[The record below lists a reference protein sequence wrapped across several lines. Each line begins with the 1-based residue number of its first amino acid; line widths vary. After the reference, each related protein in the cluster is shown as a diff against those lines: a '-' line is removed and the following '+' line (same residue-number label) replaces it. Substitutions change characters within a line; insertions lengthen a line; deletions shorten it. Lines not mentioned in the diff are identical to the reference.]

1 MGLFGDGGYRPLAA
15 QHPDYAELSA
25 LETDL
30 LHAVGGKHLFEEKL
44 SSFFRSAIDEVIDT
58 ARTGRF
64 FFKDLAKTEKTY
76 LGTKFEILLRDWL
89 QVPSGVVL
97 DLLIGGR
104 EVDVK
109 STTGGGSG
117 WMIPPE
123 ALDQFCILLRVNE
136 SRAKCAVGLARA
148 RPAYMRGSQNRDAK
162 TSFSAAGTA
171 NIWWLV
177 SDFDYTPNFF
187 SLITDELRETI
198 MTSGKGTRRL
208 ATLFENCLGHPISR
222 VQVAA
227 IAAQDDYMKRIRRNG
242 GARDILAPKG
252 IAILYSETDRDLMR
266 DLGIVCGH
274 REFVS
279 YRPVDARQTERLRQT
294 GHIDEPP
301 LAK

>member
-1 MGLFGDGGYRPLAA
+1 MALLVDGGYRPLDA
-15 QHPDYAELSA
+15 QHPDYVELSA
-25 LETDL
+25 LEADL
-30 LHAVGGKHLFEEKL
+30 LNAVGGKHLFDEKL

-89 QVPSGVVL
+89 QVPRGVVL
-97 DLLIGGR
+97 DLLIGER

-123 ALDQFCILLRVNE
+123 ALNQFCILLRVNE

-148 RPAYMRGSQNRDAK
+148 RPAYMRGSQNRDEK

-171 NIWWLV
+171 NIWWLA

-187 SLITDELRETI
+187 SLIDDELREKI
-198 MTSGKGTRRL
+198 MASGKGARRL
-208 ATLFENCLGHPISR
+208 ATLFENCIGLPISR
-222 VQVAA
+222 IQVAA

-252 IAILYSETDRDLMR
+252 IAILYSETDRGLMR
-266 DLGIVCGH
+266 DLNIACGH

-279 YRPVDARQTERLRQT
+279 HRPINERQAERLRLT
-294 GHIDEPP
+294 GHID
-301 LAK
+301 

>member
-1 MGLFGDGGYRPLAA
+1 LSLFPDSGYRALTAD
-15 QHPDYAELSA
+15 HLDHKDLSE

-30 LHAVGGKHLFEEKL
+30 LNAVGGKILFEEKL
-44 SSFFRSAIDEVIDT
+44 RSFFRSAIDEVIDT

-64 FFKDLAKTEKTY
+64 FFKQLEKTEKTY

-89 QVPSGVVL
+89 QVPRGISMDFRFGE
-97 DLLIGGR
+97 R

-123 ALDQFCILLRVNE
+123 AIEQYCILLRVNE
-136 SRAKCAVGLARA
+136 ATAKCAFGLARC
-148 RPAYMRGSQNRDAK
+148 RKEYLRGGANRDAK

-177 SDFDYTPNFF
+177 SDFDYTPNFWTH
-187 SLITDELRETI
+187 IDDELREHI
-198 MTSGKGTRRL
+198 MASGKGSKRL
-208 ATLFENCLGHPISR
+208 AVLFESCLGIPISR

-227 IAAQDDYMKRIRRNG
+227 VAAQDDYMKRLRKNG

-252 IAILYSETDRDLMR
+252 IAILYSETDRALMR
-266 DLGIVCGH
+266 KLGLSFGY
-274 REFVS
+274 REFIS
-279 YRPVDARQTERLRQT
+279 HRPQDEAEARLLRDA
-294 GHIDEPP
+294 GHID
-301 LAK
+301 